1 MQPKDGANGIKLP
14 GRLSLHLSP
23 FSLPLSLAELSP
35 AHGRA
40 APAPGPAE
48 RRPAAPWGG
57 RGGSRAAAL
66 GDSAFPAVLFL
77 NRTDRLYYDDDDYG
91 AARERPLPLSVP
103 LPAARSPLC
112 ACGPGRQAA
121 GLPSVP
127 APFRGGGRG
136 RRAAAH
142 RCPPHPR
149 PRRHGGWGAEATRA
163 AAPGPGGGGRAPP
176 GSPSAR
182 AAAAGRR
189 APGGAPAAP
198 IGFIN

>member
-57 RGGSRAAAL
+57 RGGSGAAAL

-91 AARERPLPLSVP
+91 AARERPFPLSVP

-149 PRRHGGWGAEATRA
+149 PRRHGGWGAGATRS
-163 AAPGPGGGGRAPP
+163 AAPGPGGGSGPAGFAFRSRCRSRAE
-176 GSPSAR
+176 SAR
-182 AAAAGRR
+182 
-189 APGGAPAAP
+189 GGTRGPDR
-198 IGFIN
+198 IY

>member
-91 AARERPLPLSVP
+91 AARERPFPLSVP

-149 PRRHGGWGAEATRA
+149 PRRHGGWGAGATRA
-163 AAPGPGGGGRAPP
+163 AAPGPGGGRAPP

>member
-57 RGGSRAAAL
+57 RGGSGAAAL

-91 AARERPLPLSVP
+91 AARERPFPLSVP

-149 PRRHGGWGAEATRA
+149 PRRHGGWGAGATRA
-163 AAPGPGGGGRAPP
+163 AAPGPGGGSGPAGFAFRSRCRSRAE
-176 GSPSAR
+176 SAR
-182 AAAAGRR
+182 
-189 APGGAPAAP
+189 GGTRGPDR
-198 IGFIN
+198 IY

>member
-57 RGGSRAAAL
+57 RGGSGAAAL

-149 PRRHGGWGAEATRA
+149 PRRHGGWGA
-163 AAPGPGGGGRAPP
+163 GGGGSGPAGFAFRSRCRSRAE
-176 GSPSAR
+176 SAR
-182 AAAAGRR
+182 
-189 APGGAPAAP
+189 GGTRGPDR
-198 IGFIN
+198 IY

>member
-91 AARERPLPLSVP
+91 AARERPFPLSVP

-149 PRRHGGWGAEATRA
+149 PRRHGGWGAGATRS
-163 AAPGPGGGGRAPP
+163 AAPGPGGGSGPAGFAFRSRCRSRAE
-176 GSPSAR
+176 SAR
-182 AAAAGRR
+182 
-189 APGGAPAAP
+189 GGTRGPDR
-198 IGFIN
+198 IY